1 MGKPVLPLLAI
12 VLTTSL
18 YALSTKTV
26 NAKELLP
33 DHLAQHINGQVVGN
47 GITIAQPSNGLAPQ
61 LVTTQRA
68 ITVIG
73 QGQVAAPAD
82 LALLEFTFGNR
93 GSFEEAPTTGSVT
106 ESIEERRKQI
116 EQSLKPI
123 VDALVAAKIPARS
136 ITLQTNS
143 FETPKLLVTIDR
155 PTRERVQE
163 IVLTTDRAT
172 RTNRQF
178 FIQSTGAA
186 YNLRNCQPLE
196 RAARKIALSDAQGQ
210 MRSLAADLNAQ
221 LGELLFVTVFPL
233 SGLPA
238 AFSNCGSKVGA
249 PADNPLFASPDTLP
263 PYDPSDP
270 TEVVVRS
277 QVSVTY
283 AIQPEAASGN
293 RK

>member
-1 MGKPVLPLLAI
+1 MGKPVVLPLLAI

-18 YALSTKTV
+18 WTLITEAV
-26 NAKELLP
+26 NAKELSP
-33 DHLAQHINGQVVGN
+33 DHLAQHVDGQVAGN
-47 GITIAQPSNGLAPQ
+47 GITVAQPINGTAPQ

-73 QGQVAAPAD
+73 QGQVTAPAD
-82 LALLEFTFGNR
+82 VALLEFTFGSR
-93 GSFEEAPTTGSVT
+93 SALEDTPTTGSVT
-106 ESIEERRKQI
+106 ESIEERRQQI

-123 VDALVAAKIPARS
+123 VAALVSAKIPEPS
-136 ITLQTNS
+136 ITVQTS
-143 FETPKLLVTIDR
+143 ALETPKLLVTIDR

-163 IVLTTDRAT
+163 IVLTVDRAT

-178 FIQSTGAA
+178 FIQNTGAA
-186 YNLRNCQPLE
+186 YNVRNCQPLE
-196 RAARKIALSDAQGQ
+196 RTARKIALSDAQGQ
-210 MRSLAADLNAQ
+210 MRSLATDLNAQ

-238 AFSNCGSKVGA
+238 AFSNCGSKVGV
-249 PADNPLFASPDTLP
+249 PSNNPLVASEDSLP
-263 PYDPSDP
+263 AYDPSDP

-283 AIQPEAASGN
+283 AIQPVVEK
-293 RK
+293 R